1 MFKISVVAF
10 GEVRLHSDLR
20 LIVVGA
26 LPLLTTYCPY
36 RARYFLNPGHWG
48 GTQGVA
54 VLRPALPWA
63 EIPLPLQ
70 GATGSKPPIFVGVDV
85 SRRHGFKTSVALHC
99 GHISRYASE
108 CRTSSYGTIT
118 QFKCKNNYEHLL
130 KQKLSCKRQ
139 RGEVTS
145 RCLYFAQKK

>member
-1 MFKISVVAF
+1 MRSQAAFRFAVVCRRGVAPIDD
-10 GEVRLHSDLR
+10 V
-20 LIVVGA
+20 
-26 LPLLTTYCPY
+26 LPLQGAIVFKPWTWGEPRVSFTT
-36 RARYFLNPGHWG
+36 F
-48 GTQGVA
+48 T
-54 VLRPALPWA
+54 LPWA

-145 RCLYFAQKK
+145 RCLYFAQKNDENN

>member
-1 MFKISVVAF
+1 M
-10 GEVRLHSDLR
+10 GEPRVSF
-20 LIVVGA
+20 
-26 LPLLTTYCPY
+26 TT
-36 RARYFLNPGHWG
+36 F
-48 GTQGVA
+48 T
-54 VLRPALPWA
+54 LPWA

-130 KQKLSCKRQ
+130 IKKTGAKVAKKMSGGIERLKVNGFADRNSGRISMKRTENANLSFIF
-139 RGEVTS
+139 EEENTI
-145 RCLYFAQKK
+145 LEKKNEQILLQSVRLQ